1 MKRKLRF
8 LGQLRGLLL
17 AFTVGLFVHNIEL
30 STRLYIALPLLVFVF
45 TLYNEEQSL
54 QKKLKQQDDLTNG

>member
-17 AFTVGLFVHNIEL
+17 AFTGGLFVHNVEL

-45 TLYNEEQSL
+45 TLYSEEQVL
-54 QKKLKQQDDLTNG
+54 QKRIKQQDDLTNG